1 MTNEIKLYVLRVDQ
15 PLGDFYI
22 GAIDSR
28 KVIEIST
35 ADVRRFLDDNA
46 VSLEGIQ
53 RELSPKRRK
62 EIAEYVGYEFATFP
76 TSIILSIDERFVSI
90 TESKVSGF
98 FEMVIRGFT
107 DEDTGE
113 VHNLSDAAFILDGQH
128 RLAGLKTYNKEKPF
142 EVNVSIFI
150 GLDKSDQAE
159 IFSKVNLT
167 QTRVNKSLVYD
178 LYTYQ
183 EKPSPTKTAHKLSI
197 ALDQDEGGPLSGR
210 IKRLG
215 ITSPGRDAE
224 RLSQATV
231 VRGIL
236 KHMPARIDHERNKG
250 LLGFKKKAE
259 ADDNWKR
266 RIFVQYYRTE
276 DDELIE
282 KNEASILKIIT
293 NYFSA
298 VADKWPNAWE
308 DEEQIYMLCS
318 TNGFNALIRFLKPC
332 FIKLC
337 NDKPRIVSQQEFYE
351 IFKTVDL
358 AESQLLIA
366 DTEYGGSGE
375 SWLYKKLMSL
385 SKL

>member
-1 MTNEIKLYVLRVDQ
+1 
-15 PLGDFYI
+15 
-22 GAIDSR
+22 
-28 KVIEIST
+28 
-35 ADVRRFLDDNA
+35 
-46 VSLEGIQ
+46 
-53 RELSPKRRK
+53 
-62 EIAEYVGYEFATFP
+62 
-76 TSIILSIDERFVSI
+76 
-90 TESKVSGF
+90 
-98 FEMVIRGFT
+98 MVIRGFT

-236 KHMPARIDHERNKG
+236 KH
-250 LLGFKKKAE
+250 
-259 ADDNWKR
+259 
-266 RIFVQYYRTE
+266 
-276 DDELIE
+276 
-282 KNEASILKIIT
+282 
-293 NYFSA
+293 
-298 VADKWPNAWE
+298 
-308 DEEQIYMLCS
+308 
-318 TNGFNALIRFLKPC
+318 GFNALIRFLKPC